1 MHVQNKLYTFP
12 ILKDLF
18 IRTNRCKQFLFSK
31 LPKNYF
37 SWLSSVSIYI
47 SIYSYIKWKLDSIKW
62 KVYMTFRFMS
72 WQFFSIIFHKYIFE
86 IYIYIYQFNLYHVS
100 SCHHHCISLHE
111 TSTVI
116 FFFRCHTSNLQVTRE
131 QIEKKGEEDVHHAR
145 QVKRL
150 CMMTILKHFSSFH
163 SVTINSSL
171 VTSYFTHFNSIR
183 SFMPKWQ
190 KTPVTI
196 LVHGTTNFI
205 SVCFNMPISVFIIYP

>member
-1 MHVQNKLYTFP
+1 
-12 ILKDLF
+12 
-18 IRTNRCKQFLFSK
+18 
-31 LPKNYF
+31 
-37 SWLSSVSIYI
+37 
-47 SIYSYIKWKLDSIKW
+47 
-62 KVYMTFRFMS
+62 MTFRFTSMFR
-72 WQFFSIIFHKYIFE
+72 QFFSIIFHKHIFKK
-86 IYIYIYQFNLYHVS
+86 YIYISIQFISCLFLS
-100 SCHHHCISLHE
+100 SSLHL
-111 TSTVI
+111 TAWNI
-116 FFFRCHTSNLQVTRE
+116 NGYFFFRCHTSNLQVTRE

-150 CMMTILKHFSSFH
+150 CMMTILKHSSSFH